1 MGGRVH
7 RPPIEYTF
15 SSELSIMLVKLAIFL
30 IAAAVVKLV
39 ISAVIYVIRKRKG
52 E

>member
-1 MGGRVH
+1 
-7 RPPIEYTF
+7 
-15 SSELSIMLVKLAIFL
+15 MLVKLAIFL

-39 ISAVIYVIRKRKG
+39 ISAVIYVIHKRKG